1 MARFFKK
8 GRLLGTVLN
17 MAGLTV
23 AFTAFMVIM
32 IQVLYDWGYDRNY
45 PDSDRI
51 FRLEFVQNPSSPDI
65 YNIII
70 CRPFIEE
77 LKGTIPEVEE
87 LGVYNYWQ
95 GSTANWMKPGD
106 EEHCYGLP
114 SAVLDTCMLRVF
126 PIEFTEGDPAEFAQ
140 PQSILLAESVADRL
154 FPGESPVGKSLADMN
169 GNPYRIAAVYRD
181 FPENS
186 SVANGV
192 LIQIGDNNAGNWS
205 EWSYC
210 CYT

>member
-17 MAGLTV
+17 VAGLTV

-45 PDSDRI
+45 SDSDRI
-51 FRLEFVQNPSSPDI
+51 FRLEFVQDPSSPDI
-65 YNIII
+65 YDMVI

-95 GSTANWMKPGD
+95 GSTSNWMKPGD
-106 EEHCYGLP
+106 EEHYYGLP

-126 PIEFTEGDPAEFAQ
+126 PPSSSPRAIRR
-140 PQSILLAESVADRL
+140 S
-154 FPGESPVGKSLADMN
+154 SPVRRAYFWQN
-169 GNPYRIAAVYRD
+169 R
-181 FPENS
+181 
-186 SVANGV
+186 
-192 LIQIGDNNAGNWS
+192 
-205 EWSYC
+205 
-210 CYT
+210 